1 MRRIPLSRRSHIT
14 GFQALGFSRATQHES
29 ALERDFVM
37 LSTFLDATAEIVSQP
52 VTLSF
57 QEDSV
62 QRRYTPD
69 YLVHWSDGR
78 SELVEVKYR
87 ADLRANWRGLRPGFE
102 IARTWAHEHQAR
114 FRIATERGIRCPML
128 VNAKRLLPLRTAPI
142 DLEIAEEVRA
152 AVRALSEPTFGELV
166 AILPKERA
174 SVLGALWRMI
184 AQSDLRADLSA
195 PIGFHTRLAL
205 P

>member
-1 MRRIPLSRRSHIT
+1 
-14 GFQALGFSRATQHES
+14 
-29 ALERDFVM
+29 
-37 LSTFLDATAEIVSQP
+37 
-52 VTLSF
+52 
-57 QEDSV
+57 
-62 QRRYTPD
+62 
-69 YLVHWSDGR
+69 
-78 SELVEVKYR
+78 
-87 ADLRANWRGLRPGFE
+87 
-102 IARTWAHEHQAR
+102 
-114 FRIATERGIRCPML
+114 
-128 VNAKRLLPLRTAPI
+128 LLPLRTAPI

>member
-14 GFQALGFSRATQHES
+14 GFQALGVSRATQHES
-29 ALERDFVM
+29 TLERDFVM
-37 LSTFLDATAEIVSQP
+37 LATFQDATAQIISQP
-52 VTLSF
+52 ITLAF
-57 QEDSV
+57 QDDSGP
-62 QRRYTPD
+62 RRYTPD
-69 YLVHWSDGR
+69 YLVRWTDGR

-87 ADLRANWRGLRPGFE
+87 ADLRENWSRLRPAFE
-102 IARTWAHEHQAR
+102 IARSWAHEHQAR

-128 VNAKRLLPLRTAPI
+128 ANARRLLPLRTVPL
-142 DLEIAEEVRA
+142 DVHIAEEVRA
-152 AVRALSEPTFGELV
+152 AIRSLSEPTFGELV
-166 AILPKERA
+166 AMLPNDRG

-184 AQSDLRADLSA
+184 ARSDLRADLTA